1 METIDIQIK
10 SNVPEVTK
18 ETTSLRQQ
26 IKELRKEMESCAVGT
41 DEYTAAL
48 QKLANVTHDYKDQQ
62 EEIRN
67 SAGDLGTVF
76 GNLQSVSSNVAA
88 GFSAVNAVTTLFGA
102 NSENLQKV
110 MVKLQ
115 AGMALVQGMKGMEG
129 MGKDMKHLIT
139 SIKALI
145 TSTKKQTTANK
156 ALATSEGNVTT
167 ATKATSAAMKGLK
180 KAFIAS
186 GIAVFLVLVGELAAH
201 FEDLLN
207 LLKFNKKEAVDYGEE
222 LDKLTEKHQKQNKEL
237 ELKLINMEL
246 EGKSYE
252 ELHQAQVQHYKDQK
266 AELEATLALAEQQQ
280 QLIESRKKKNG
291 EIRKKDREDYEKNKE
306 AIEKYKESLLEL
318 DIVLGNLQ
326 KNYNDHVDAQTNS
339 SSKLN
344 NAEEKAIQDAKKRA
358 DEYSNMLKKA
368 DADWKKYFNDLI
380 KEMKKAQETIKQI
393 GGIFNIEGENDEE
406 IFKIIYGINP
416 QSLKGRLDGIAQS
429 VLSYD
434 LDTLT
439 KAKDS
444 KVSEFETQIEE
455 LRADAQKGVE
465 KLETLKAKLYGVELK
480 LASPG
485 GIGQKETLNAIKAS
499 ITGEIQSIEE
509 EVQASLKQIATAEA
523 NIEKVKQAYDKAA
536 NELVQSQSEL
546 SNKLSAIESKVTDDA
561 YNNFTEVSNAAKDLS
576 STFETQFNALEYGL
590 KEGLINSDEY
600 YSGLHKIYAQY
611 TAGVKEIEDGF
622 IAQLENSGQKEED
635 ITLLYATRIAEIRQ
649 NYAIK
654 PLEFQKEVGERF
666 LQELDRQLSAIENTY
681 FKHST
686 ILERDIIKWQGT
698 LNTTSG
704 QWSTSLRDRYNTEL
718 DILNTKRANEE
729 EYYSQ
734 EKGRLVEQLNNDMLT
749 VEQRAGLWAQIE
761 QLDADHLVNQADFN
775 AQEKSLNDEWKA
787 NLVSTSIEGLN
798 AFASLT
804 SALNAVSQAQVAE
817 YKRQYEEGKI
827 SKEKFEELQKDA
839 LEEQASLQI
848 ATTVMQTAAGIA
860 TVWAQASK
868 FGIIA
873 GPIIAAI
880 QTAAYLANMAA
891 QIQSIQTALR
901 AGLAGDTSGG
911 ASAPD
916 TTFTLTSPDA
926 YQNTLSDE
934 VQTDLQANAKDNQR
948 VYVLESDITSKQD
961 NVKSAVT
968 TSTF

>member
-1 METIDIQIK
+1 METIDITIK
-10 SNVPEVTK
+10 SNAPQVEK

-26 IKELRKEMESCAVGT
+26 VRELRKEMESCAVGT

-76 GNLQSVSSNVAA
+76 DNLQSVSSNVAA

-110 MVKLQ
+110 MVRLQ
-115 AGMALVQGMKGMEG
+115 QGMALVQGLKGMEG
-129 MGKDMKHLIT
+129 MGKNMKHLIT
-139 SIKALI
+139 SVKAMI
-145 TSTKKQTTANK
+145 TTTKTQTAANK
-156 ALATSEGNVTT
+156 ALAASEGTVTT
-167 ATKATSAAMKGLK
+167 ATKATSTAMKGLK
-180 KAFIAS
+180 TALIATGIGAFI
-186 GIAVFLVLVGELAAH
+186 VLVGELAAH
-201 FEDLLN
+201 FEDLVKLF
-207 LLKFNKKEAVDYGEE
+207 KSNKNEAVDYGEE
-222 LDKLTEKHQKQNKEL
+222 LDRLTEKHQKQNKEL

-252 ELHQAQVQHYKDQK
+252 ELHQAQVQHYEDQK

-306 AIEKYKESLLEL
+306 AIESYKDSILEL

-326 KNYNDHVDAQTNS
+326 KSYNDHVNNQTKS

-344 NAEEKAIQDAKKRA
+344 NTEEKAIQDAKKRA

-393 GGIFNIEGENDEE
+393 GGIFNIDGETDEE

-416 QSLKGRLDGIAQS
+416 KSLKGRLDGIAQS

-434 LDTLT
+434 LETLT
-439 KAKDS
+439 NAKNS

-499 ITGEIQSIEE
+499 ITGEIQSIED
-509 EVQASLKQIATAEA
+509 EVKASLKQIEIAEA

-536 NELVQSQSEL
+536 NDLVQSQSEL
-546 SNKLSAIESKVTDDA
+546 SNKLSAIESKITDDT
-561 YNNFTEVSNAAKDLS
+561 YDNFIEVSNAAKDLS

-611 TAGVKEIEDGF
+611 TSGVEEIENGF
-622 IAQLENSGQKEED
+622 IAQLENSGQQEED

-666 LQELDRQLSAIENTY
+666 LQELDSQLAAIENEY
-681 FKHST
+681 FKSSVL
-686 ILERDIIKWQGT
+686 LERDVINWQST
-698 LNTTSG
+698 LNTASG
-704 QWSTSLRDRYNTEL
+704 QWSTSLWGRYQTEL
-718 DILNTKRANEE
+718 SILNVKRANEE

-734 EKGRLVEQLNNDMLT
+734 EKGRLVEELNNNMLT

-775 AQEKSLNDEWKA
+775 AQEKALNDEWKA

-804 SALNAVSQAQVAE
+804 SSLNAVSKAQLDE
-817 YKRQYEEGKI
+817 YKRLYDAGKI
-827 SKEKFEELQKDA
+827 SKEKFEKLQNEELHK
-839 LEEQASLQI
+839 QAALQI
-848 ATTVMQTAAGIA
+848 ATTIMQTGAGIA
-860 TVWAQASK
+860 SVWAQAAQL
-868 FGIIA
+868 GPIA
-873 GPIIAAI
+873 GPIIAGI
-880 QTAAYLANMAA
+880 QTAAYVANAAA
-891 QIQSIQTALR
+891 QIQSIKTALKS
-901 AGLAGDTSGG
+901 GTAGDTSDGT
-911 ASAPD
+911 SAPD
-916 TTFTLTSPDA
+916 TSFTLTSPDA

-948 VYVLESDITSKQD
+948 VYVVSSDISNAQNNEKTT
-961 NVKSAVT
+961 VT
-968 TSTF
+968 TATF

>member
-1 METIDIQIK
+1 MANIEINIK
-10 SNVPEVTK
+10 SNAPEVTK

-76 GNLQSVSSNVAA
+76 DNLQSVSSNVAA

-129 MGKDMKHLIT
+129 MSKDMKHLII
-139 SIKALI
+139 SVKAMI
-145 TSTKKQTTANK
+145 TSTKTQTAANK
-156 ALATSEGNVTT
+156 ALAASEGTVTT
-167 ATKATSAAMKGLK
+167 ATKATSTAMKGLK
-180 KAFIAS
+180 TALIAT
-186 GIAVFLVLVGELAAH
+186 GIGAIIVLVGTLAAH
-201 FEDLLN
+201 FEDLVN
-207 LLKFNKKEAVDYGEE
+207 LLKFNKKEAVDYGEV
-222 LDKLTEKHQKQNKEL
+222 LDNLTEKHQKQNKEL
-237 ELKLINMEL
+237 ELKLAKMKL
-246 EGKSYE
+246 MGKSYE
-252 ELHQAQVQHYKDQK
+252 ELYFAQLEHLTGQK
-266 AELEATLALAEQQQ
+266 LEIQTTLQQIELEQE
-280 QLIESRKKKNG
+280 LIELRKKKNG
-291 EIRKKDREDYEKNKE
+291 DIRKKDREQYENNKV
-306 AIEKYKESLLEL
+306 AIEKYKDSIL
-318 DIVLGNLQ
+318 DLDLSITNL
-326 KNYNDHVDAQTNS
+326 KNNYNDYVNNQTKS
-339 SSKLN
+339 SSKLDN
-344 NAEEKAIQDAKKRA
+344 SEEKAIQAAKKRA
-358 DEYSNMLKKA
+358 DEYSKMLKKA
-368 DADWKKYFNDLI
+368 DADWKKYFSDLI

-393 GGIFNIEGENDEE
+393 GGIFNIEGQTDEE
-406 IFKIIYGINP
+406 IFKVIYGINP
-416 QSLKGRLDGIAQS
+416 DSLKGRLEGIAQS
-429 VLSYD
+429 ILSYD
-434 LDTLT
+434 LETLT
-439 KAKDS
+439 NAKNS
-444 KVSEFETQIEE
+444 KISEFETQIEE
-455 LRADAQKGVE
+455 LKADAQIGID
-465 KLETLKAKLYGVELK
+465 KLKTLKNKLDEVEVQLK
-480 LASPG
+480 RTRDNS
-485 GIGQKETLNAIKAS
+485 QKAALTAQKAE
-499 ITGEIQSIEE
+499 ILGEIQSIEE
-509 EVQASLKQIATAEA
+509 EVKATIKQIETAEV
-523 NIEKVKQAYDKAA
+523 NIERIKQAYAKAGDD
-536 NELVQSQSEL
+536 LVQNQSEL
-546 SNKLSAIESKVTDDA
+546 SNKLSAVESKITDDT
-561 YNNFTEVSNAAKDLS
+561 YDNIVQINNIAKDLS

-590 KEGLINSDEY
+590 KEGLINYDEY

-611 TAGVKEIEDGF
+611 TSGVEEIENGF

-666 LQELDRQLSAIENTY
+666 LQELDSQLAAIENEY
-681 FKHST
+681 FKSST
-686 ILERDIIKWQGT
+686 ILERDIINWQST

-704 QWSTSLRDRYNTEL
+704 QWSTSLWGRHKTEL
-718 DILNTKRANEE
+718 DILNAQRDIET
-729 EYYSQ
+729 EYYSK
-734 EKGRLVEQLNNDMLT
+734 EKGRLVEELNNNMLT

-761 QLDADHLVNQADFN
+761 QLDADHLVNQANFN
-775 AQEKSLNDEWKA
+775 AQEKALNDEWKA

-804 SALNAVSQAQVAE
+804 SALNAVSKAQLDE
-817 YKRQYEEGKI
+817 YKRQYEAGEI
-827 SKEKFEELQKDA
+827 SKEKFEKLQKEE
-839 LEEQASLQI
+839 LEQQASLQI

-880 QTAAYLANMAA
+880 QTAAYLANMTA
-891 QIQSIQTALR
+891 QIKSIQSALR
-901 AGLAGDTSGG
+901 SGLAGDTSGG
-911 ASAPD
+911 TSAPD
-916 TTFTLTSPDA
+916 TSFTLTSPDA

>member
-1 METIDIQIK
+1 METIQIEIK
-10 SNVPEVTK
+10 SNAPQVTQ

-26 IKELRKEMESCAVGT
+26 VRELRKEMESCAVGT

-76 GNLQSVSSNVAA
+76 DNLQSVSSNVAA
-88 GFSAVNAVTTLFGA
+88 GFSAVNAITTLFGA

-139 SIKALI
+139 SVKALI
-145 TSTKKQTTANK
+145 TSTKTQTTANK
-156 ALATSEGNVTT
+156 ALAASEGNVTT
-167 ATKATSAAMKGLK
+167 ATKATSKAMKGLK
-180 KAFIAS
+180 KAFIAT
-186 GIAVFLVLVGELAAH
+186 GIAAFLVLVGELAAH
-201 FEDLLN
+201 LEDLV
-207 LLKFNKKEAVDYGEE
+207 KWFKSNKKEAVDYGEE

-306 AIEKYKESLLEL
+306 AIEKYKDSLLEL
-318 DIVLGNLQ
+318 DIILGNLQ
-326 KNYNDHVDAQTNS
+326 KSYNDHVNAQTNS

-393 GGIFNIEGENDEE
+393 GGIFNIEGETDEE
-406 IFKIIYGINP
+406 IFKVIYGINP
-416 QSLKGRLDGIAQS
+416 KSLKGRLDGIAQS

-434 LDTLT
+434 LETLT
-439 KAKDS
+439 NAKDS

-455 LRADAQKGVE
+455 LRAAAQKGIE
-465 KLETLKAKLYGVELK
+465 KLEPLKAKLYGVERQ
-480 LASPG
+480 LAAPG

-499 ITGEIQSIEE
+499 ITGEIQSIED
-509 EVQASLKQIATAEA
+509 EVRASLKQIQTAEA
-523 NIEKVKQAYDKAA
+523 NIERIKQAYAKAA

-611 TAGVKEIEDGF
+611 TSGVEEIENGF
-622 IAQLENSGQKEED
+622 IAQLENSGQQEED

-666 LQELDRQLSAIENTY
+666 LQELDSQLAAIENEY
-681 FKHST
+681 FKSSVL
-686 ILERDIIKWQGT
+686 LERDVINWQST
-698 LNTTSG
+698 LDTASG
-704 QWSTSLRDRYNTEL
+704 QWSTSLWRRYQTEL
-718 DILNTKRANEE
+718 SILNVKRDNEE

-734 EKGRLVEQLNNDMLT
+734 EKGRLVEELNNNMLT
-749 VEQRAGLWAQIE
+749 VEQRASLWAQIE

-775 AQEKSLNDEWKA
+775 AQEKALNDEWKA
-787 NLVSTSIEGLN
+787 NLVSTGIEGLN

-804 SALNAVSQAQVAE
+804 SSLNAVSKAQLDE
-817 YKRQYEEGKI
+817 YKRLYDAGKI
-827 SKEKFEELQKDA
+827 SKEKFEKLQDEELHK
-839 LEEQASLQI
+839 QAALQI
-848 ATTVMQTAAGIA
+848 ATTIMQTGAGIA
-860 TVWAQASK
+860 SVWAQAAQL
-868 FGIIA
+868 GPIA
-873 GPIIAAI
+873 GPIIAGI
-880 QTAAYLANMAA
+880 QTAAYVANAAA
-891 QIQSIQTALR
+891 QIQSIKTALKS
-901 AGLAGDTSGG
+901 GIAGDTSDGT
-911 ASAPD
+911 SAPD
-916 TTFTLTSPDA
+916 TSFTLTSPDA

-948 VYVLESDITSKQD
+948 VYVVSSDISNAQNNEKTT
-961 NVKSAVT
+961 VT
-968 TSTF
+968 TATF

>member
-10 SNVPEVTK
+10 SNAPEVTK

-26 IKELRKEMESCAVGT
+26 VRELRKEMEACAVGT

-76 GNLQSVSSNVAA
+76 DNLQSVSSNVAA
-88 GFSAVNAVTTLFGA
+88 GFSAVNAITTLFGA

-139 SIKALI
+139 SVKALI

-156 ALATSEGNVTT
+156 ELAASEGNVTT
-167 ATKATSAAMKGLK
+167 ATKATSKAMKGLK

-201 FEDLLN
+201 FEDLVKLF
-207 LLKFNKKEAVDYGEE
+207 KFNKKEAVDYGEA

-246 EGKSYE
+246 EGASYE
-252 ELHQAQVQHYKDQK
+252 ELHQAQVQHYEDQK
-266 AELEATLALAEQQQ
+266 AELEATLALAEKQQK
-280 QLIESRKKKNG
+280 LIESRNKNKKMGK
-291 EIRKKDREDYEKNKE
+291 EDQEQYEKNKE
-306 AIEKYKESLLEL
+306 AIEKYKDSILDL
-318 DIVLGNLQ
+318 DIVLANLQ

-344 NAEEKAIQDAKKRA
+344 NAEEKAIQEAKKRA
-358 DEYSNMLKKA
+358 DEYSKMLKKA

-393 GGIFNIEGENDEE
+393 GGIFNIEGETDEE
-406 IFKIIYGINP
+406 IFNIIYGINP
-416 QSLKGRLDGIAQS
+416 KSLKGRLDGIAQS

-434 LDTLT
+434 LETLT
-439 KAKDS
+439 NAKNS
-444 KVSEFETQIEE
+444 KVSELQTQIEE
-455 LRADAQKGVE
+455 LKADAQQGVE
-465 KLETLKAKLYGVELK
+465 KLETLKAKLYGVERQ
-480 LASPG
+480 LAAPG
-485 GIGQKETLNAIKAS
+485 VGQKETLNAIKAS

-523 NIEKVKQAYDKAA
+523 NIERVKQAYDKAA

-546 SNKLSAIESKVTDDA
+546 SNKLAAIESKVTDDA

-611 TAGVKEIEDGF
+611 TSGVEEIENGF
-622 IAQLENSGQKEED
+622 IAQLENSGQQEED

-666 LQELDRQLSAIENTY
+666 LQELDSQLAAIENKY
-681 FKHST
+681 FKSSVL
-686 ILERDIIKWQGT
+686 LERDVIKWQGN
-698 LNTTSG
+698 LNTASG
-704 QWSTSLRDRYNTEL
+704 QWRTSLTDRYNTEL
-718 DILNTKRANEE
+718 SILNAQRDIEKNRYAE
-729 EYYSQ
+729 
-734 EKGRLVEQLNNDMLT
+734 EKGRLVEELNNNMLT
-749 VEQRAGLWAQIE
+749 VEQRASLWAQIE
-761 QLDADHLVNQADFN
+761 QLDADHLLNQADFN
-775 AQEKSLNDEWKA
+775 AQEKALNDEWKA
-787 NLVSTSIEGLN
+787 NLVSTGIEGLN

-804 SALNAVSQAQVAE
+804 SSLNAVSQAQLDE
-817 YKRQYEEGKI
+817 YKRLYDAGKI
-827 SKEKFEELQKDA
+827 SKEKFEKLQDEELHKQAALQK
-839 LEEQASLQI
+839 
-848 ATTVMQTAAGIA
+848 ATTIMQTAAGIA

-868 FGIIA
+868 LGVIA
-873 GPIIAAI
+873 GPIIAAV
-880 QTAAYLANMAA
+880 QTAAYVANMIA
-891 QIQSIQTALR
+891 QLKSIDTALQ
-901 AGLAGDTSGG
+901 AGVAGDTSGG
-911 ASAPD
+911 NATAVD
-916 TTFTLTSPDA
+916 TSFTLTSPNA

-948 VYVLESDITSKQD
+948 VYVVSSDISNAQHNEKTT
-961 NVKSAVT
+961 VT
-968 TSTF
+968 TATF

>member
-1 METIDIQIK
+1 METIQIEIK
-10 SNVPEVTK
+10 SNAPQVTQ

-26 IKELRKEMESCAVGT
+26 VRELRKEMESCAVGT

-76 GNLQSVSSNVAA
+76 DNLQSVSSNVAA

-139 SIKALI
+139 SVKALI
-145 TSTKKQTTANK
+145 TSTKTQTTANK
-156 ALATSEGNVTT
+156 ALAASEGNVTT
-167 ATKATSAAMKGLK
+167 ATKATSKAMKGLK
-180 KAFIAS
+180 KAFIAT
-186 GIAVFLVLVGELAAH
+186 GIAAFLVLVGELAAH
-201 FEDLLN
+201 LEDLV
-207 LLKFNKKEAVDYGEE
+207 KWFKSNKKEAVDYGEE

-306 AIEKYKESLLEL
+306 AIEKYKDSLLEL
-318 DIVLGNLQ
+318 DIILGNLQ
-326 KNYNDHVDAQTNS
+326 KSYNDHVNAQTNS

-393 GGIFNIEGENDEE
+393 GGIFNIEGETDEE
-406 IFKIIYGINP
+406 IFKVIYGINP
-416 QSLKGRLDGIAQS
+416 KSLKGRLDGIAQS

-434 LDTLT
+434 LETLT
-439 KAKDS
+439 NAKDS

-455 LRADAQKGVE
+455 LRAAAQKGIE
-465 KLETLKAKLYGVELK
+465 KLEPLKAKLYGVERQ
-480 LASPG
+480 LAAPG

-499 ITGEIQSIEE
+499 ITGEIQSIED
-509 EVQASLKQIATAEA
+509 EVRASLKQIQTAEA
-523 NIEKVKQAYDKAA
+523 NIERIKQAYAKAA

-611 TAGVKEIEDGF
+611 TSGVEEIENGF
-622 IAQLENSGQKEED
+622 IAQLENSGQQEED

-666 LQELDRQLSAIENTY
+666 LQELDSQLAAIENEY
-681 FKHST
+681 FKSSVL
-686 ILERDIIKWQGT
+686 LERDVINWQST
-698 LNTTSG
+698 LDTASG
-704 QWSTSLRDRYNTEL
+704 QWSTSLWRRYQTEL
-718 DILNTKRANEE
+718 SILNVKRDNEE

-734 EKGRLVEQLNNDMLT
+734 EKGRLVEELNNNMLT
-749 VEQRAGLWAQIE
+749 VEQRASLWAQIE

-775 AQEKSLNDEWKA
+775 AQEKALNDEWKA
-787 NLVSTSIEGLN
+787 NLVSTGIEGLN

-804 SALNAVSQAQVAE
+804 SSLNAVSKAQLDE
-817 YKRQYEEGKI
+817 YKRLYDAGKI
-827 SKEKFEELQKDA
+827 SKEKFEKLQDEELHK
-839 LEEQASLQI
+839 QAALQI
-848 ATTVMQTAAGIA
+848 ATTIMQTGAGIA
-860 TVWAQASK
+860 SVWAQAAQL
-868 FGIIA
+868 GPIA
-873 GPIIAAI
+873 GPIIAGI
-880 QTAAYLANMAA
+880 QTAAYVANAAA
-891 QIQSIQTALR
+891 QIQSIKTALKS
-901 AGLAGDTSGG
+901 GIAGDTSDGT
-911 ASAPD
+911 SAPD
-916 TTFTLTSPDA
+916 TSFTLTSPDA

-948 VYVLESDITSKQD
+948 VYVVSSDISNAQNNEKTT
-961 NVKSAVT
+961 VT
-968 TSTF
+968 TATF

>member
-10 SNVPEVTK
+10 SNAPEVTK

-26 IKELRKEMESCAVGT
+26 VRELRKEMEACAVGT

-76 GNLQSVSSNVAA
+76 DNLQSVSSNVAA
-88 GFSAVNAVTTLFGA
+88 GFSAVNAITTLFGA

-139 SIKALI
+139 SIKAMI
-145 TSTKKQTTANK
+145 TSTKTQTTANK
-156 ALATSEGNVTT
+156 ALAASEGTVTK

-180 KAFIAS
+180 KAFIAT
-186 GIAVFLVLVGELAAH
+186 GIAAFLVLVGELAAH
-201 FEDLLN
+201 FEDLLK
-207 LLKFNKKEAVDYGEE
+207 LFKFNKKEAVDYGEV
-222 LDKLTEKHQKQNKEL
+222 LDNLTEKHQKQNKEL

-246 EGKSYE
+246 EGASYE
-252 ELHQAQVQHYKDQK
+252 ELHQAQVQHYENQK
-266 AELEATLALAEQQQ
+266 KEIEATLALIEKQQD
-280 QLIESRKKKNG
+280 LIESRNKNKKMGK
-291 EIRKKDREDYEKNKE
+291 EDQEQYEKNKE
-306 AIEKYKESLLEL
+306 AIEKYKDSLLDL

-358 DEYSNMLKKA
+358 NEYSNMLKKA

-393 GGIFNIEGENDEE
+393 GGIFNIEGETDEE
-406 IFKIIYGINP
+406 IFKVIYGINP
-416 QSLKGRLDGIAQS
+416 KSLKGRLDGIAQS

-434 LDTLT
+434 LETLT
-439 KAKDS
+439 NAKNS

-509 EVQASLKQIATAEA
+509 EVQASLKQIEIAEA

-536 NELVQSQSEL
+536 NDLVQSQSEL

-611 TAGVKEIEDGF
+611 TSGVEEIENGF
-622 IAQLENSGQKEED
+622 IAQLENSGQQEED

-666 LQELDRQLSAIENTY
+666 LQELDGQLAAIENEY
-681 FKHST
+681 FKSSVL
-686 ILERDIIKWQGT
+686 LERDIINWQST
-698 LNTTSG
+698 LDTASG
-704 QWSTSLRDRYNTEL
+704 QWSTSLWGRYQTEL
-718 DILNTKRANEE
+718 SILNAQKDNEE

-734 EKGRLVEQLNNDMLT
+734 EKGRLVEELNNNMLT

-761 QLDADHLVNQADFN
+761 QLDADHLVNQANFN
-775 AQEKSLNDEWKA
+775 AQEKALNDEWKA
-787 NLVSTSIEGLN
+787 NLVSTGIEGLN

-804 SALNAVSQAQVAE
+804 SSLNAVSKAQVDE
-817 YKRQYEEGKI
+817 YKRLYDAGKI
-827 SKEKFEELQKDA
+827 SKEKFEKLQDEELHKQAALQK
-839 LEEQASLQI
+839 
-848 ATTVMQTAAGIA
+848 ATAIMQTAAGIA
-860 TVWAQASK
+860 TVWSQSAQL
-868 FGIIA
+868 GPIA
-873 GPIIAAI
+873 GPIIAGI
-880 QTAAYLANMAA
+880 QTAAYVANMIA
-891 QIQSIQTALR
+891 QIKSINTALR
-901 AGLAGDTSGG
+901 AGTAGDTSDS

-916 TTFTLTSPDA
+916 TSFTLTSPDA

-948 VYVLESDITSKQD
+948 VYVVSSDISNAQNNEKTT
-961 NVKSAVT
+961 VT
-968 TSTF
+968 TATF

>member
-10 SNVPEVTK
+10 SNAPQVEK

-26 IKELRKEMESCAVGT
+26 VRELRKEMEACAVGT

-76 GNLQSVSSNVAA
+76 DNLQSVSSNVAA
-88 GFSAVNAVTTLFGA
+88 GFSAVNAITTLFGA

-167 ATKATSAAMKGLK
+167 ATKATSKAMKGLK

-201 FEDLLN
+201 FEDLLK
-207 LLKFNKKEAVDYGEE
+207 LFKFNKKEAVDYGEV
-222 LDKLTEKHQKQNKEL
+222 LDNLTEKHQKQNKEL

-246 EGKSYE
+246 EGASYE
-252 ELHQAQVQHYKDQK
+252 ELHQAQVQHYEDQK
-266 AELEATLALAEQQQ
+266 KEIEAALALVEQQQ
-280 QLIESRKKKNG
+280 QLIESRNENKKMGK
-291 EIRKKDREDYEKNKE
+291 EDQEQYEKNKE
-306 AIEKYKESLLEL
+306 AIEKYKDSLLDL

-326 KNYNDHVDAQTNS
+326 KSYKDHVDAQTNS

-344 NAEEKAIQDAKKRA
+344 NAEEKAIQNAKKRA

-393 GGIFNIEGENDEE
+393 GGIFNIEGETDEE
-406 IFKIIYGINP
+406 IFNIIYGINP
-416 QSLKGRLDGIAQS
+416 KSLKGRLDGIAQS

-434 LDTLT
+434 LETLT
-439 KAKDS
+439 NAKNS

-499 ITGEIQSIEE
+499 ITGEIQSIED
-509 EVQASLKQIATAEA
+509 EVKASLKQIETAEA
-523 NIEKVKQAYDKAA
+523 NIEKVKQAYAKAA
-536 NELVQSQSEL
+536 NDLVQSQSEL
-546 SNKLSAIESKVTDDA
+546 SNKLAAIESKITDDA
-561 YNNFTEVSNAAKDLS
+561 YNNFTEISNAAKDLS

-611 TAGVKEIEDGF
+611 TSGVEEIENGF
-622 IAQLENSGQKEED
+622 IAQLENSGQQEED

-666 LQELDRQLSAIENTY
+666 LQELDSQLAAIENKY
-681 FKHST
+681 FKSSVL
-686 ILERDIIKWQGT
+686 LERDVINWQST
-698 LNTTSG
+698 LDTASG
-704 QWSTSLRDRYNTEL
+704 QWSTYQTEL
-718 DILNTKRANEE
+718 SILNVKRDNEE

-734 EKGRLVEQLNNDMLT
+734 EKGRLVEELNNNMLT
-749 VEQRAGLWAQIE
+749 VEQRASLWAQIE

-775 AQEKSLNDEWKA
+775 AQEAALNDEWKA
-787 NLVSTSIEGLN
+787 NLVSTGIEGLN

-804 SALNAVSQAQVAE
+804 SSLNAVSQAQVDE
-817 YKRQYEEGKI
+817 YKRLYDAGKI
-827 SKEKFEELQKDA
+827 SKEKFEKLQNEELEK
-839 LEEQASLQI
+839 QASLQK
-848 ATTVMQTAAGIA
+848 ATAIMQTAAGIA

-868 FGIIA
+868 LGTIA

-880 QTAAYLANMAA
+880 QTAAYIANLDA
-891 QIQSIQTALR
+891 QIKSINTALR
-901 AGLAGDTSGG
+901 AGIAGDTSDS
-911 ASAPD
+911 AAAPD
-916 TTFTLTSPDA
+916 TSFTLTSPDA

-948 VYVLESDITSKQD
+948 VYVVSSDISNAQNNEKTT
-961 NVKSAVT
+961 VT
-968 TSTF
+968 TATF

>member
-10 SNVPEVTK
+10 SNAPEVTK

-26 IKELRKEMESCAVGT
+26 VRELRKEMESCAVGT

-48 QKLANVTHDYKDQQ
+48 QKLANVTHEYKDQQ

-76 GNLQSVSSNVAA
+76 DNLQSVSSNVAA
-88 GFSAVNAVTTLFGA
+88 GFSAVNAITTLFGA

-110 MVKLQ
+110 MVNLQ
-115 AGMALVQGMKGMEG
+115 AAMALVQGMKGMEG

-139 SIKALI
+139 SIKAMI
-145 TSTKKQTTANK
+145 TSTKTQTTANK
-156 ALATSEGNVTT
+156 ALAASEGTVTT
-167 ATKATSAAMKGLK
+167 ATKATSTAMKGLK
-180 KAFIAS
+180 TALIATGIGAFA
-186 GIAVFLVLVGELAAH
+186 VLVGVLASH
-201 FEDLLN
+201 FEDLLK
-207 LLKFNKKEAVDYGEE
+207 LLKFNKKEAVDYGEA
-222 LDKLTEKHQKQNKEL
+222 LDNLTEKHQKQNKEL

-246 EGKSYE
+246 EGASYE
-252 ELHQAQVQHYKDQK
+252 ELHQAQVQHYEDQK

-280 QLIESRKKKNG
+280 KLIESRNKNKKMGK
-291 EIRKKDREDYEKNKE
+291 EDQEQYEKNKV
-306 AIEKYKESLLEL
+306 AIESYKDSILEL
-318 DIVLGNLQ
+318 NIVLGNLQ
-326 KNYNDHVDAQTNS
+326 KNYKDHVDAQTNS

-380 KEMKKAQETIKQI
+380 KEMKKTQERIKQI
-393 GGIFNIEGENDEE
+393 GGIFNIEGETDEE
-406 IFKIIYGINP
+406 IFKVIYGINP
-416 QSLKGRLDGIAQS
+416 TSLKGRLDGIAQS

-434 LDTLT
+434 LETLT
-439 KAKDS
+439 NAKNS

-499 ITGEIQSIEE
+499 ITGEIQSIED
-509 EVQASLKQIATAEA
+509 EVKASLKQIEIAEA

-536 NELVQSQSEL
+536 NDLVQSQSEL

-611 TAGVKEIEDGF
+611 TSGVKEIEDGF
-622 IAQLENSGQKEED
+622 IAELENSGQKEED

-666 LQELDRQLSAIENTY
+666 LQLLDSQLAAIENEY
-681 FKHST
+681 FKSSVL
-686 ILERDIIKWQGT
+686 LERDVINWQST
-698 LNTTSG
+698 LDTASG
-704 QWSTSLRDRYNTEL
+704 QWSTSLWRRYQTEL
-718 DILNTKRANEE
+718 SILNVKRDNEE

-734 EKGRLVEQLNNDMLT
+734 EKGRLVTELNNNMLT
-749 VEQRAGLWAQIE
+749 VEQRASLWAQIE

-775 AQEKSLNDEWKA
+775 AQEKALNDEWKA

-804 SALNAVSQAQVAE
+804 SSLTAVSQAQVDE
-817 YKRQYEEGKI
+817 YKRLYDAGKI
-827 SKEKFEELQKDA
+827 SKEKFEKLQNEELEK
-839 LEEQASLQI
+839 QASLQK
-848 ATTVMQTAAGIA
+848 ATAIMQTAAGIA
-860 TVWAQASK
+860 TVWAQSSK
-868 FGIIA
+868 LGVIA
-873 GPIIAAI
+873 GPIIASI
-880 QTAAYLANMAA
+880 QTAAYIANMVA
-891 QIQSIQTALR
+891 QLKSIETAKR
-901 AGLAGDTSGG
+901 AGLAGNDSDGGATAVDTS
-911 ASAPD
+911 
-916 TTFTLTSPDA
+916 FTLTSPDA

-948 VYVLESDITSKQD
+948 VYVVSSDISNAQHNEKTT
-961 NVKSAVT
+961 VT
-968 TSTF
+968 TATF

>member
-1 METIDIQIK
+1 METIQIEIK
-10 SNVPEVTK
+10 SNAPQVEK

-26 IKELRKEMESCAVGT
+26 VRELRKEMESCAVGT

-67 SAGDLGTVF
+67 SAADLGTVF
-76 GNLQSVSSNVAA
+76 DNLQSVSSNVAA
-88 GFSAVNAVTTLFGA
+88 GFSAVNAITTLFGA

-139 SIKALI
+139 SIKAMI
-145 TSTKKQTTANK
+145 TSTKTQTAANK
-156 ALATSEGNVTT
+156 ALAASEGTVTT
-167 ATKATSAAMKGLK
+167 ATKATSTAMKGLK
-180 KAFIAS
+180 KAILATGIGIFI
-186 GIAVFLVLVGELAAH
+186 VLVGELAAH
-201 FEDLLN
+201 LEDLV
-207 LLKFNKKEAVDYGEE
+207 KWFKSNKNEAVDYGKV
-222 LDKLTEKHQKQNKEL
+222 LDDLTEKHQKQNKEL
-237 ELKLINMEL
+237 ELKLAKMKL

-252 ELHQAQVQHYKDQK
+252 ELYFAQLEHLTAQK
-266 AELEATLALAEQQQ
+266 LEIQNTLLQIETEQELINL
-280 QLIESRKKKNG
+280 RKKKNG
-291 EIRKKDREDYEKNKE
+291 ELRKKDQEQYDKNKE
-306 AIEKYKESLLEL
+306 AIKGYNDALLDL
-318 DIVLGNLQ
+318 DISITNL
-326 KNYNDHVDAQTNS
+326 KNNYNDYVNNQTKS
-339 SSKLN
+339 SSKLDN
-344 NAEEKAIQDAKKRA
+344 SEEKAIQAAKKRA
-358 DEYSNMLKKA
+358 DEYSKMLKKA
-368 DADWKKYFNDLI
+368 DADWKKYFDDLI

-393 GGIFNIEGENDEE
+393 GGIFNIEGETDEE
-406 IFKIIYGINP
+406 IFKVIYGINP
-416 QSLKGRLDGIAQS
+416 KSLKGRLDGIAQS

-434 LDTLT
+434 LETLT
-439 KAKDS
+439 NAKNS

-509 EVQASLKQIATAEA
+509 EVKASLKQIEIAEA

-536 NELVQSQSEL
+536 NDLVQSQSEL
-546 SNKLSAIESKVTDDA
+546 SNKLSAIESKVTDDT
-561 YNNFTEVSNAAKDLS
+561 YDNFTEVSNAAKNLS

-611 TAGVKEIEDGF
+611 TSGVKEIEDGF
-622 IAQLENSGQKEED
+622 IAQLENSGQQEED

-666 LQELDRQLSAIENTY
+666 LQELDGQLAAIENKY
-681 FKHST
+681 FKSSVL
-686 ILERDIIKWQGT
+686 LERDIINWQTT

-734 EKGRLVEQLNNDMLT
+734 EKGRLVEELNNDMLT

-775 AQEKSLNDEWKA
+775 AQEKALNDEWKA
-787 NLVSTSIEGLN
+787 NLVSTGIEGLN

-804 SALNAVSQAQVAE
+804 SSLNAVSQAQVDE

-839 LEEQASLQI
+839 LQEQASLQI

-868 FGIIA
+868 LGVIA

-891 QIQSIQTALR
+891 QIKSIQSALR
-901 AGLAGDTSGG
+901 SGLAGDTSGG
-911 ASAPD
+911 TSAPD
-916 TTFTLTSPDA
+916 TSFTLTSPDA

-948 VYVLESDITSKQD
+948 VYVVSSDISNAQNNEKTT
-961 NVKSAVT
+961 VT
-968 TSTF
+968 TATF

>member
-10 SNVPEVTK
+10 SNAPQVEK

-76 GNLQSVSSNVAA
+76 DNLQSVSSNVAA

-115 AGMALVQGMKGMEG
+115 AGMALVQGLKGMEG
-129 MGKDMKHLIT
+129 MGKNIKHLIT
-139 SIKALI
+139 SVKAMI
-145 TSTKKQTTANK
+145 TSTKTQTAANK
-156 ALATSEGNVTT
+156 ALATSEGAVTT
-167 ATKATSAAMKGLK
+167 ATKATSTAMKGLK
-180 KAFIAS
+180 KAIIAT
-186 GIAVFLVLVGELAAH
+186 GIGALIVLVGELAAH
-201 FEDLLN
+201 FEDLVN
-207 LLKFNKKEAVDYGEE
+207 LLKFNKKETVDYGEK
-222 LDKLTEKHQKQNKEL
+222 LDELTEKHQKENKEL
-237 ELKLINMEL
+237 ELKLAKMKL
-246 EGKSYE
+246 MGKSYE
-252 ELHQAQVQHYKDQK
+252 ELYFAQLEHLTAQK
-266 AELEATLALAEQQQ
+266 LEIQSTLQLIELEQD
-280 QLIESRKKKNG
+280 LIESRSRNG
-291 EIRKKDREDYEKNKE
+291 KIRKKDREQYENNKV
-306 AIEKYKESLLEL
+306 AIEKYKDSLLDL
-318 DIVLGNLQ
+318 DISITNL
-326 KNYNDHVDAQTNS
+326 KNSYNDYVNNQTNS
-339 SSKLN
+339 SSKLD
-344 NAEEKAIQDAKKRA
+344 NAEEKAIQAAKKRA
-358 DEYSNMLKKA
+358 DEYSKMLKKA
-368 DADWKKYFNDLI
+368 DADWKKYFDDLI

-393 GGIFNIEGENDEE
+393 GGVFNIEGETDEE
-406 IFKIIYGINP
+406 IFKVIYGINP
-416 QSLKGRLDGIAQS
+416 DSLKGRLEGIARS

-434 LDTLT
+434 LETLS

-455 LRADAQKGVE
+455 LRADAQRGVD
-465 KLETLKAKLYGVELK
+465 KLKTLTGKLNEVQAQLENTRNNSQKEALKA
-480 LASPG
+480 
-485 GIGQKETLNAIKAS
+485 QKAEIV
-499 ITGEIQSIEE
+499 GEIQSIED
-509 EVQASLKQIATAEA
+509 EVKATLKQIETAEV
-523 NIEKVKQAYDKAA
+523 NIERIKQAYAKAG
-536 NELVQSQSEL
+536 NELIQNQSEL
-546 SNKLSAIESKVTDDA
+546 SNKLSAIESKITDDVYDNIA
-561 YNNFTEVSNAAKDLS
+561 KINNTAKDLS

-611 TAGVKEIEDGF
+611 TAGVEEIENGF

-635 ITLLYATRIAEIRQ
+635 INLYYATRIAEIRQ

-666 LQELDRQLSAIENTY
+666 LQELDRQLAAIENKY
-681 FKHST
+681 FKSSVL
-686 ILERDIIKWQGT
+686 LERDVINWQGT

-718 DILNTKRANEE
+718 DILNAKRANEE

-775 AQEKSLNDEWKA
+775 AQEKALNDEWKA

-804 SALNAVSQAQVAE
+804 SALNAVSKAQLDE

-839 LEEQASLQI
+839 LQEQASLQI

-868 FGIIA
+868 MGVIA

-891 QIQSIQTALR
+891 QIKSIQTALR
-901 AGLAGDTSGG
+901 SGLAGDTSGG
-911 ASAPD
+911 GTPD
-916 TTFTLTSPDA
+916 TSFTLTSPDA